1 MFVHSTLMLRFRR
14 REVTK
19 ETFYADKKLIIMWDV
34 NVENIVTSKLVKAK
48 PNSKYL
54 IGIKL
59 DKATDH

>member
-14 REVTK
+14 REVK
-19 ETFYADKKLIIMWDV
+19 FYADKKLIIMWDV

-48 PNSKYL
+48 TNSKYL